1 MNASAGASMRL
12 ATRIGSARLDD
23 APDIGPVDVLP
34 LDRDGR
40 VSGGQESPASGPEVH
55 AESDTASSA
64 QR

>member
-1 MNASAGASMRL
+1 MRL
-12 ATRIGSARLDD
+12 ATRIGAR
-23 APDIGPVDVLP
+23 APDDDPDMGPVDVLP

-55 AESDTASSA
+55 AENDTASSE